1 MNILLINHFPL
12 EGSGSGV
19 YTQNIAKYLAKKGHN
34 VTVIMPENKT
44 NYLRING
51 VKMHPVYFKKEE
63 IIEGQ
68 LDFNFPCFTTHPE
81 SIVNFYDLTDDQ
93 IKQYENA
100 FKKAIDEEIKEF
112 KPDII
117 HAGHIWIL
125 ASLAADTGI
134 KTIITAH
141 GTDLIGHQKDNKFH
155 NYTFNAVNKCHNII
169 TISED
174 NKKLVEKLFST
185 SKTELMKNGYSPD
198 KFFVDENINKKDVL
212 NKFGITKDY
221 SYVVC
226 FAGKLTKIK
235 GIDTLLKANKI
246 YDNEDTITL
255 ISGNGESF
263 NELNELK
270 DKLELKNTYFLGNQ
284 THDSLR
290 EIYNIANVSIVPSRV
305 EAFGLVAIEALACGT
320 PVIAS
325 NQGGLPEIIND
336 EVGMIFEV
344 DNVDELADKIKQVL
358 SSTYDRKTLNSY
370 VFNKY
375 SQEELINQLIDIY
388 NK

>member
-100 FKKAIDEEIKEF
+100 FKKAIDEEIKES

-290 EIYNIANVSIVPSRV
+290 EIYNISNVSIVPSRV

-344 DNVDELADKIKQVL
+344 DNVGELADKIKQVL

>member
-44 NYLRING
+44 NYLKIDG
-51 VKMHPVYFKKEE
+51 VKMHPVYFKKEA

-81 SIVNFYDLTDDQ
+81 SIVNFYDLTDEQ

-100 FKKAIDEEIKEF
+100 FKKAINEEIKES

-125 ASLAADTGI
+125 SSLAADTGI

-198 KFFVDENINKKDVL
+198 KFYVDENINKKDVL

-221 SYVVC
+221 SKVVC

-235 GIDTLLKANKI
+235 GVDTLLNANKI
-246 YDNEDTITL
+246 YDNEDTVTL
-255 ISGNGESF
+255 ISGNGELF

-270 DKLELKNTYFLGNQ
+270 DKLKLKNTYFLGNQ

-305 EAFGLVAIEALACGT
+305 EAFGLVAVEALACGT

-325 NQGGLPEIIND
+325 NQGGLPEIVND

-344 DNVDELADKIKQVL
+344 DNVNELAEKVNQVL
-358 SSTYDRKTLNSY
+358 SSTYERKTLNNY